1 MGQNTKAYIK
11 EVAEETVKIR
21 KYMRVKKVKLLSA
34 VLSVWVAGILIPGVM
49 GIAGGVPVSAA
60 ETNVEASI
68 PVTVREAAGTVIMEA
83 EESDAPLPEQTELPI
98 GTDKN
103 QQFGPIRYSEPED
116 YHYKIYQRTGNE
128 KNVIYDTTVYEVTV
142 RVTNSAAG
150 ELEAVVWCRKDGEE
164 SKADQIVFSNSVKKP
179 VQENTQVRNVTVY
192 KSKTV
197 KTGDAAPIA
206 VLAAM
211 SGISAGVLTAVER
224 WKRKNEK

>member
-1 MGQNTKAYIK
+1 M
-11 EVAEETVKIR
+11 KIQ
-21 KYMRVKKVKLLSA
+21 KYMRVKKVKVLSA
-34 VLSVWVAGILIPGVM
+34 VLAVWMTGILIPGVM
-49 GIAGGVPVSAA
+49 GLAGGVPVSAA
-60 ETNVEASI
+60 ETDVEVSI
-68 PVTVREAAGTVIMEA
+68 PVTVKEVAGTVVMEA
-83 EESDAPLPEQTELPI
+83 EESDAPLPEQTELQI
-98 GTDKN
+98 GTDEN
-103 QQFGPIRYSEPED
+103 QKFGPIRYSEPED

-128 KNVIYDTTVYEVTV
+128 ENVIYDTTVYEVTV
-142 RVTNSAAG
+142 RVTNSDAG

-164 SKADQIVFSNSVKKP
+164 SKSDQIIFSNSVKKT
-179 VQENTQVRNVTVY
+179 VQESTPVRNVPVY

>member
-1 MGQNTKAYIK
+1 M
-11 EVAEETVKIR
+11 
-21 KYMRVKKVKLLSA
+21 
-34 VLSVWVAGILIPGVM
+34 
-49 GIAGGVPVSAA
+49 
-60 ETNVEASI
+60 
-68 PVTVREAAGTVIMEA
+68 
-83 EESDAPLPEQTELPI
+83 
-98 GTDKN
+98 
-103 QQFGPIRYSEPED
+103 
-116 YHYKIYQRTGNE
+116 
-128 KNVIYDTTVYEVTV
+128 
-142 RVTNSAAG
+142 TNSAAG

>member
-1 MGQNTKAYIK
+1 MGQNTKAYMK

-34 VLSVWVAGILIPGVM
+34 VLSVWMAGILILGVM
-49 GIAGGVPVSAA
+49 RIVGGVPVSAA
-60 ETNVEASI
+60 ETDVEASI

-128 KNVIYDTTVYEVTV
+128 KNVFYDTTVYEVTV